1 MVIILSK
8 ELVSKT
14 IQEIAPLIQSGE
26 LSPVELTEAICEQ
39 ISLYNPILNAYID
52 VYQEEARIAATK
64 AEQEIQ
70 MGNYRGELHGIPMGI
85 KDNIY
90 MKDKVTTMGS
100 KIHQNFKPT
109 FDATVIQKLTEA
121 GVIFTGKLNM
131 HEYALGASNENP
143 HYGPSINPW
152 NTNKIT
158 GGSSGGAGSAI
169 PSHMTMATLG
179 TDTSGSIAIPSAMC
193 GVVGLKPTY
202 GKVSK
207 YGCFP
212 EAWSLDHIGPMGK
225 SVYDVALMLENITGF
240 DGNDPSSV
248 QTESVNYRNLQKG
261 DLSNVVIGIN
271 EGYFFHEIDDGIET
285 YVREAIQKLEQAG
298 AKVELV
304 DLPSLKD
311 AEFALAMTDFS
322 ELAAVHHYNILSRPE
337 DYGEDVRNLI
347 ELGHIPSAVDYLQAQ
362 QIRRK
367 IKADFA
373 RAFEKVDVL
382 IAPSIPIPT
391 KDIGAP
397 FAEINGTEVDFLD
410 HATRL
415 TGPVNLAGLPSLSI
429 PCGLNNSMPVG
440 MQIIGPAFGESQ
452 TLEVGFAYERMCPEN
467 FQFPKMDDLKQT

>member
-1 MVIILSK
+1 MLSK

-14 IQEIAPLIQSGE
+14 IQEIGPLIRDRE
-26 LSPVELTEAICEQ
+26 LSPVELTDAVVEQ
-39 ISLYNPILNAYID
+39 ISMYNPTLNAYID
-52 VYQEEARIAATK
+52 VYQEEARMAAKK

-70 MGNYRGELHGIPMGI
+70 RGHYRGDLHGIPMGI

-100 KIHQNFKPT
+100 KIHQHFTPT
-109 FDATVIQKLTEA
+109 FDATVIQRLTES

-143 HYGPSINPW
+143 HYGPSVNPW

-207 YGCFP
+207 FGCFP
-212 EAWSLDHIGPMGK
+212 EAWSLDHVGPMGK
-225 SVYDVALMLENITGF
+225 SVYDVAVMLEHITGF
-240 DGNDPSSV
+240 DEKDPASV
-248 QTESVNYRNLQKG
+248 QTKSIDYRGLQTQ
-261 DLSNVVIGIN
+261 DLSNVVIGVE
-271 EGYFFHEIDDGIET
+271 EGYFFNEIDDGIET
-285 YVREAIQKLEQAG
+285 PVRKAIEQLEQTG
-298 AKVELV
+298 AKVERV

-322 ELAAVHHYNILSRPE
+322 ELAAVHHYNIISRPE
-337 DYGEDVRNLI
+337 DFGEDVRNLI

-373 RAFEKVDVL
+373 RVFERVDVL

-391 KDIGAP
+391 KDIGDP
-397 FAEINGTEVDFLD
+397 FATINGKEVDFLD

-429 PCGLNNSMPVG
+429 PCGFNDSMPVG
-440 MQIIGPAFGESQ
+440 MQIVGPAFGEEQ
-452 TLEVGFAYERMCPEN
+452 VLTVGFAYEHMCPEH
-467 FQFPKMDDLKQT
+467 FQFPDGTNVQKR